1 MYDLLLFA
9 LVYTYWSPTAALSR
23 VKKKTYAVILP
34 ILNELSIKKRIK
46 KKYLF
51 AWVYVNKCASE

>member
-23 VKKKTYAVILP
+23 VKKKTYAEILP
-34 ILNELSIKKRIK
+34 ILIELYIKKRI
-46 KKYLF
+46 
-51 AWVYVNKCASE
+51 